1 MKDAGMRIRVEREL
15 KDAFLATCQKMDV
28 PAAQVIRQHMK
39 LVIENYSKTQKQD
52 APKTADTAPLQKV

>member
-1 MKDAGMRIRVEREL
+1 MKDAGMRIRVEKEL

-39 LVIENYSKTQKQD
+39 LVIENYSKTQKRV
-52 APKTADTAPLQKV
+52 ATKNADTHPLHKG